1 MTVHAHPLRAPRAA
15 ARLDVPRVQALWLA
29 SGLALAFAVPYV
41 FADLLT
47 VQRNAYYAIYAF
59 AVAGFLALW
68 VRLTHQDIRAL
79 VLHRWRLAA
88 ALSFVCAAVLLI
100 VVLREPAT
108 SRPAGWAF
116 AGALLWR
123 GVVYGAVDGLLL
135 SAFPILATFAAFSAK
150 PLRERT
156 RRAVA
161 GIGALALA
169 VSIAFTA
176 VYHLGYPDFRGEK
189 VKKPVTG
196 AVIWSAPTLL
206 TLNPLGA
213 PMTHVALHVSAV
225 VHSSDTPT
233 FLPPHR

>member
-15 ARLDVPRVQALWLA
+15 ARLDAPRAQALWLA
-29 SGLALAFAVPYV
+29 AGLAVAFAVPYV
-41 FADLLT
+41 FADLLAL
-47 VQRNAYYAIYAF
+47 QRSAYYAIYAF

-68 VRLTHQDIRAL
+68 VRLTHQDVRAL
-79 VLHRWRLAA
+79 VLHRWRLAV
-88 ALSFVCAAVLLI
+88 ALAFVCAGVLVF
-100 VVLREPAT
+100 VVLRDPAT
-108 SRPAGWAF
+108 SHPAGWNF

-156 RRAVA
+156 RTAVV

-169 VSIAFTA
+169 ASIAFTA

-189 VKKPVTG
+189 VKKPIAG
-196 AVIWSAPTLL
+196 SVIWSAPTLL

-213 PMTHVALHVSAV
+213 PVTHVALHVSAV
-225 VHSSDTPT
+225 VHSSETPT